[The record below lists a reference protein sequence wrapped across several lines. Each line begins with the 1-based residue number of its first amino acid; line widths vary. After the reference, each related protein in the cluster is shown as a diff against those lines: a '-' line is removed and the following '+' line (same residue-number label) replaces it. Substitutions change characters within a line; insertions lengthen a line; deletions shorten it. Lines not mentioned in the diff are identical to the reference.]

1 MGAGSAGCVLA
12 ARLSEDPAA
21 KVLLLEAGPDY
32 PDIRDLPLDLK
43 LGQAE
48 GDVIPGGHLWDLDAR
63 FARGRKPARLAR
75 GKVVGGSSA
84 VNGQVFLR
92 GIPEDFDS
100 WAAMGATG
108 LDFETLLPYF
118 RRIES
123 DLDFHDEWHGNSGPI
138 PVRRYPP
145 DEWLPPQAAF
155 FEACV
160 AAGFPTDEDANHPRH
175 TGVAP
180 IPFNN
185 LAGVR
190 QSVALTHLAPA
201 RERLNLT
208 IAANTRVLR
217 FRFTGRRVVAADVRD
232 GYGERSIRA
241 ENFIL
246 AAGVIGSPQLLLLS
260 GVGPGDDL
268 TRLGIGVVSDL
279 PGVGLNLRDHQVV
292 DLTWVGSGEAWRP
305 PPRAPL
311 LQVALSYSSR
321 STVRND
327 MKLTVRSRSMDT
339 GVGGAGDATLT
350 MVPGVYSPAGAGKL
364 SLITADPDEAPQIDF
379 EFLSDGADATR
390 LRDAVRLGLE
400 ISRHK
405 AFAPWTTRRIGPSEA
420 DVSSDGSL
428 DRWLR
433 SAVRSSQ
440 HACGTC
446 RIGSDG
452 DPLAVVDPAGRVRG
466 VDNLRVVDASIFP
479 TSVRAHINATTIALA
494 ERMADLVRNP
504 R

>member
-1 MGAGSAGCVLA
+1 VGAGSAGCVLA

-21 KVLLLEAGPDY
+21 NVLLLEAGPDY
-32 PDIRDLPLDLK
+32 PDIRDLPPDLRF
-43 LGQAE
+43 GQAE
-48 GDVIPGGHLWDLDAR
+48 GDVIPRGHLWDLDAR
-63 FARGRKPARLAR
+63 FAHGRKPSRLAR

-92 GIPEDFDS
+92 GLPEDFDS
-100 WAAMGATG
+100 WAAMGATS

-118 RRIES
+118 RRIER
-123 DLDFHDEWHGNSGPI
+123 DLDFHDEWHGASGPI

-160 AAGFPTDEDANHPRH
+160 AAGYPSDRDANNPAH

-185 LAGVR
+185 VEGVR
-190 QSVALTHLAPA
+190 QSAALTHLAPA
-201 RERLNLT
+201 RGRPNLT
-208 IAANTRVLR
+208 ITANTRALR
-217 FRFTGRRVVAADVRD
+217 LQLKGRRIVAADVRD
-232 GYGERSIRA
+232 GDGERTIHA
-241 ENFIL
+241 EHFIL

-260 GVGPGDDL
+260 GIGPGGDL
-268 TRLGIGVVSDL
+268 KRLGIRVASDV

-292 DLTWVGSGEAWRP
+292 DLTWVGKAGAWRP

-311 LQVALSYSSR
+311 LQVALSYSS
-321 STVRND
+321 SSGVRND
-327 MKLTVRSRSMDT
+327 MKLTVRSRAMDA
-339 GVGGAGDATLT
+339 GVGGAENPILT
-350 MVPGVYSPAGAGKL
+350 MVPGVYSPSGAGKL
-364 SLITADPDEAPQIDF
+364 SLTSSDPNDAPQIDF
-379 EFLSDGADATR
+379 DFLGDASDQSR
-390 LRDAVRLGLE
+390 LREAVRLGLE
-400 ISRHK
+400 IAHDK
-405 AFAPWTTRRIGPSEA
+405 AFAPWTAERLGPSDGDLA
-420 DVSSDGSL
+420 SDRFI
-428 DRWLR
+428 DRWLS

-452 DPLAVVDPAGRVRG
+452 DPLAVVDPAGHVRG

-479 TSVRAHINATTIALA
+479 SSVRAHINATTIAVA
-494 ERMADLVRNP
+494 ERMADLIRSP